1 MLAIKDRVPPLVKT
15 YKIPIKEKYSAAA
28 SAISFPK
35 RERVNRENSGSAN
48 RRILRMPINQWDV
61 SHLGSANRMILR
73 IPISQWDVANS
84 AWSIGWFCICPL
96 ANEMSPIR
104 AQATGWFCVCMKN
117 PTIRMKNPTISMK
130 NPTISMK
137 NPTISMKYLTIIIL
151 IIFLSPNIKFCS
163 FSLLSH
169 TSYCISLN
177 LKKCIFSF
185 SILSHTFCLINC
197 LSGTS
202 GLYPALSQMSGV
214 FPR

>member
-104 AQATGWFCVCMKN
+104 AQATGWFCVCMNN
-117 PTIRMKNPTISMK
+117 PIISMK
-130 NPTISMK
+130 N
-137 NPTISMKYLTIIIL
+137 LTIIIL

-169 TSYCISLN
+169 TSYIFEF
-177 LKKCIFSF
+177 KKMHF
-185 SILSHTFCLINC
+185 
-197 LSGTS
+197 
-202 GLYPALSQMSGV
+202 
-214 FPR
+214 